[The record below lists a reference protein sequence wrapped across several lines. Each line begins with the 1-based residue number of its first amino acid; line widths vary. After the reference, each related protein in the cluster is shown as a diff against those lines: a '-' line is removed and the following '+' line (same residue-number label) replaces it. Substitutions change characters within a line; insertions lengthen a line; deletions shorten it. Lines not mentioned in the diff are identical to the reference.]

1 MTRASDKVLR
11 IGLTGGIASGK
22 SLVAG
27 FFADLGV
34 PIIDTD
40 RVARDVTE
48 PGQPALREIS
58 DRFGGDII
66 RPDGR
71 LDRRRLRRLIFAD
84 ASNRA
89 ALEAI
94 LHPRIRR
101 ETLARADRAGGPYQ
115 VFVVPL
121 LLESGFGQLVDR
133 VLVIDCPV
141 EMQRMRLLERDAE
154 DPQQVDRIL
163 AAQVSRAERLAAA
176 DDVIDN
182 SGTIEATRAQ
192 VATLHDRYLSI
203 AAAR

>member
-22 SLVAG
+22 SLVADC
-27 FFADLGV
+27 FAALGI

-58 DRFGGDII
+58 DRFGDAVI

-84 ASNRA
+84 AADRA

-94 LHPRIRR
+94 VHPRIRR
-101 ETLARADRAGGPYQ
+101 ETLARADLAGGPYQ

-121 LLESGFGQLVDR
+121 LLESGFAQLVDR

-141 EMQRMRLLERDAE
+141 DVQRTRLLERDAE
-154 DPQQVDRIL
+154 DPEQIDRIL
-163 AAQVSRAERLAAA
+163 AAQVSREERLAAA

-182 SGTIEATRAQ
+182 SGTIEATREQ
-192 VATLHDRYLSI
+192 VATLHARYLSI
-203 AAAR
+203 AAER